1 MSLPQNLQDR
11 LEAVG
16 LSLSNYDFKNTIFVS
31 MHLMVAKQV
40 VSVTTWIK
48 ILKTTRLWIK
58 YSIFLD
64 PDNDTFTHTRVTK
77 AHSHRKYF
85 GNTFDKYNYFY
96 NIEISFNRVSIV
108 IASNWIENTPAKL
121 HYGIQNSFNNC
132 NNLYNMKTAEFLLWN
147 FIEKHNSKMAL
158 FM

>member
-1 MSLPQNLQDR
+1 M
-11 LEAVG
+11 
-16 LSLSNYDFKNTIFVS
+16 IFVS
-31 MHLMVAKQV
+31 MWKFHRGIMIISTLFLNCKPLIMHLMVAKQV
-40 VSVTTWIK
+40 VRVTTWIK
-48 ILKTTRLWIK
+48 TLRTTRLWIK

-64 PDNDTFTHTRVTK
+64 HDNDTFTHTRVTK

-85 GNTFDKYNYFY
+85 GNTFYKYNYFY
-96 NIEISFNRVSIV
+96 NIEISFNSVSIV
-108 IASNWIENTPAKL
+108 IASNWIENTPAKS